1 MRNGNMVGCQG
12 QGIGTL
18 IYSVNFNERVMPVTI
33 TVGDNGFIVG
43 ANINTS
49 EKWYYKLFLWDI
61 ECSLIVVNRGRI
73 YHEANYS
80 SGKL

>member
-49 EKWYYKLFLWDI
+49 EK
-61 ECSLIVVNRGRI
+61 
-73 YHEANYS
+73 
-80 SGKL
+80 

>member
-1 MRNGNMVGCQG
+1 MRNGNIEGCQG

-18 IYSVNFNERVMPVTI
+18 IYSVNFNGRVIPVAI

-49 EKWYYKLFLWDI
+49 
-61 ECSLIVVNRGRI
+61 
-73 YHEANYS
+73 
-80 SGKL
+80 GK